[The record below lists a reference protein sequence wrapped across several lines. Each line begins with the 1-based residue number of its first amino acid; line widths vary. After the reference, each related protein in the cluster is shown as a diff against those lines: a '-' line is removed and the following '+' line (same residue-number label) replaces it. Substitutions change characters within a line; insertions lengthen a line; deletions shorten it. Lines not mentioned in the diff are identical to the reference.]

1 MGIGVAALGRSQQE
15 KILRFQGGVEGS
27 WLLHPKLFLLIYEP
41 KRDSQRGWRNHCLT
55 EEFYLH

>member
-15 KILRFQGGVEGS
+15 KILLFQGGAEGS

-41 KRDSQRGWRNHCLT
+41 KRD
-55 EEFYLH
+55 